1 MERVFEGYKAT
12 CDRWDGLV
20 RCASNKGVSRVWG
33 SESSGEGDGDRTLGG
48 SAGRQP

>member
-1 MERVFEGYKAT
+1 MEGVFEGYKAT

-33 SESSGEGDGDRTLGG
+33 SKVVERDMGIV
-48 SAGRQP
+48 P